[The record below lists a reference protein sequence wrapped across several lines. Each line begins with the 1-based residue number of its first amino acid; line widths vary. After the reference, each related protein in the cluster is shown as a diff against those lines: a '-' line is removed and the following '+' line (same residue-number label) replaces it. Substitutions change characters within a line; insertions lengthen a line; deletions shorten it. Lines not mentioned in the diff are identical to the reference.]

1 MKSQLLQINLN
12 YLESVSWGQMCTS
25 ATQRRNRLS
34 SILQETLRVD
44 SWSWTYISFL
54 MWNNPMVCKV
64 YNQRFVQQFD
74 IDGNFFKYRSFSRI
88 LL

>member
-12 YLESVSWGQMCTS
+12 YLESVRWGQMCTS

-44 SWSWTYISFL
+44 LGHIPITFL
-54 MWNNPMVCKV
+54 MWNNLMVCKV